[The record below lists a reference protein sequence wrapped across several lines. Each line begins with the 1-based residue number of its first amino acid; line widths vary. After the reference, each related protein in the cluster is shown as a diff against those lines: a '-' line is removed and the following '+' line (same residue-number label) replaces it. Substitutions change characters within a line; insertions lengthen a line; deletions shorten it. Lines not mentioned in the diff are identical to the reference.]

1 MLQAL
6 NRDVLH
12 CWQSVMWCCDRSRK
26 GCLLTVCS
34 LKADLT
40 EDAVVDV
47 LLSDTAT
54 SNTSFR
60 NECRDLVTPVT
71 RQSRQLTSGQGEKST
86 PLPNKPSISCQKL
99 TPQTISPDTKP
110 VRCREDEES
119 TRGLKGKETDGGR
132 ERWGCLKNIQEDKKG
147 NCKWKSEID
156 KRLQKMIIFFLK
168 RQS

>member
-1 MLQAL
+1 MVTAKRIRAMLQAL

-12 CWQSVMWCCDRSRK
+12 CWQSVMWCRDRSRK

-54 SNTSFR
+54 SNTSFH

-71 RQSRQLTSGQGEKST
+71 RQSRQLTSGQEKKST
-86 PLPNKPSISCQKL
+86 PLSNKSSISCQKL

-119 TRGLKGKETDGGR
+119 TRGLKRKVGSLIKRKKSKGKQMVGEKG
-132 ERWGCLKNIQEDKKG
+132 EDA
-147 NCKWKSEID
+147 
-156 KRLQKMIIFFLK
+156 
-168 RQS
+168 